1 MAERFAPT
9 NAASSSVQVD
19 SKVIRLL
26 HRRKNTPELIF
37 LAQWGHRPYLERF
50 AGLIDDG

>member
-1 MAERFAPT
+1 MTERLVPT
-9 NAASSSVQVD
+9 NVTSSGVQVD

-37 LAQWGHRPYLERF
+37 LAQWGHRSYLERF
-50 AGLIDDG
+50 AGLLDDG